1 MTAGGAGAVYDRGYR
16 PYEGS
21 LGGRSAARLALFR
34 GSVRRAVGV
43 RRSWRQKLFPWML
56 LAIASVPA
64 VVWVGVAYITRDTPA
79 DAVEI
84 ISYREY
90 LGVSTALLVFVGL
103 AAPDVLCPD
112 RRNRTLPLL
121 FSRPLTGT
129 DYVVA
134 KVGAIAA
141 IVFAFSFL
149 PQVVLFVGQMLVSD
163 GALDYVRD
171 NAAVLWQVPVAT
183 AVFSLYLAALS
194 CAVASLTARRL
205 IAAAALL
212 ILLLGSSALA
222 AGLSETTGAPERSS
236 GFDFEDVEVE
246 GRQGQE
252 PGLPFEPP
260 STGPPI
266 TGPPITGPT
275 DTGPTDTSLA
285 PGAPTTSVVPILPAP
300 PVQVEQDPSSA
311 WGAVNLIAVPTHVRD
326 LIFEGEVV
334 EPYLAGVDGAGTLA
348 IGVYLVVVV
357 GSLGLLV
364 HRYRWLEA

>member
-1 MTAGGAGAVYDRGYR
+1 MTAPSAGAVYDRGYR
-16 PYEGS
+16 PYDGD
-21 LGGRSAARLALFR
+21 LGGRPAARRAVFR
-34 GSVRRAVGV
+34 ESVRRAVGI

-64 VVWVGVAYITRDTPA
+64 VVWVGVAYITRNTPA
-79 DAVEI
+79 ESVEI

-103 AAPDVLCPD
+103 AAPEVLCPD

-163 GALDYVRD
+163 GALDYATD
-171 NAAVLWQVPVAT
+171 NAEVLWQVPIAT
-183 AVFSLYLAALS
+183 AAFSLYFAALS
-194 CAVASLTARRL
+194 CAIASLTTRRL

-222 AGLSETTGAPERSS
+222 AGLSESTGAPPPSS
-236 GFDFEDVEVE
+236 GFDFEDVEIE
-246 GRQGQE
+246 GEEGPFQPVPPGQSVP
-252 PGLPFEPP
+252 PGQPGPPEEFPPFPPP
-260 STGPPI
+260 SVI
-266 TGPPITGPT
+266 E
-275 DTGPTDTSLA
+275 L
-285 PGAPTTSVVPILPAP
+285 
-300 PVQVEQDPSSA
+300 EPSSA
-311 WGAVNLIAVPTHVRD
+311 WGAANLLAVPRHVRD
-326 LIFEGEVV
+326 LVFLGEIE
-334 EPYLAGVDGAGTLA
+334 EPYLAGVDGGGALAG
-348 IGVYLVVVV
+348 GVYLVVVV
-357 GSLGLLV
+357 GSLGLLLY
-364 HRYRWLEA
+364 RYRWLEP